1 MNARSR
7 RHPVRVR
14 SIVVLVAAAAMGWGS
29 TGTAT
34 AAAEQRP
41 VLSVPLHGHAS
52 HDLVERA
59 VERLCRRHS
68 GTRLQ
73 LPPFARPCR
82 PVNGWQ

>member
-1 MNARSR
+1 M
-7 RHPVRVR
+7 RVR

-34 AAAEQRP
+34 AAAKQRP

-52 HDLVERA
+52 HDLVER
-59 VERLCRRHS
+59 LCRRHS
-68 GTRLQ
+68 GTRVQ
-73 LPPFARPCR
+73 LPPFARLCR

>member
-1 MNARSR
+1 M
-7 RHPVRVR
+7 RVR

-59 VERLCRRHS
+59 VERLCRHS
-68 GTRLQ
+68 GTRVQ
-73 LPPFARPCR
+73 LPPFARLCM